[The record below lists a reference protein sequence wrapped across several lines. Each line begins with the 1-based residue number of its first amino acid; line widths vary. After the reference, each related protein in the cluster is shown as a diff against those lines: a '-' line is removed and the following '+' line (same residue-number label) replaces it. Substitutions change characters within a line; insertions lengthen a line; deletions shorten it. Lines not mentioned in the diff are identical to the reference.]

1 MQMNPIKKHKSVA
14 VVGTIYKYLATGEDT
29 GGAYALFESLV
40 PPNDPGP
47 PPHLHKNEDEG
58 FYILEGDFTFS
69 LGDMEYHLRTGDFI
83 FLPRGIRH
91 SYRNNSDTVARQ
103 LVLVNPSGFQKF
115 FDAVGEPVEDDTKLP
130 PPPSNEHIQKIIEEA
145 PKFGIE
151 LFL

>member
-1 MQMNPIKKHKSVA
+1 MNPIKKHKSVA
-14 VVGTIYKYLATGEDT
+14 VVGTIYKYLATGENT
-29 GGAYALFESLV
+29 GGAYALFETLV

-69 LGDMEYHLRTGDFI
+69 LGDREYHLRTGDFI

-103 LVLVNPSGFQKF
+103 LVLVNPSGF
-115 FDAVGEPVEDDTKLP
+115 ACL
-130 PPPSNEHIQKIIEEA
+130 NI
-145 PKFGIE
+145 
-151 LFL
+151 